1 MWAAHYLEHRSLTFR
16 VSWSV
21 NLLLLVQECGNFSYV
36 HLHSVLSTFVSV
48 ATVSCSNDVWLVHWY
63 RQIDYDC
70 KFLESRGIMD
80 YSMLLGLHFRAPQ
93 YRAPLSPGPSSTPD
107 LPPSESFTSNLDD
120 GM

>member
-1 MWAAHYLEHRSLTFR
+1 M
-16 VSWSV
+16 
-21 NLLLLVQECGNFSYV
+21 
-36 HLHSVLSTFVSV
+36 FVSV
-48 ATVSCSNDVWLVHWY
+48 ATLSCSNDVWLVHWY

-107 LPPSESFTSNLDD
+107 LPPSESFTSNMDD